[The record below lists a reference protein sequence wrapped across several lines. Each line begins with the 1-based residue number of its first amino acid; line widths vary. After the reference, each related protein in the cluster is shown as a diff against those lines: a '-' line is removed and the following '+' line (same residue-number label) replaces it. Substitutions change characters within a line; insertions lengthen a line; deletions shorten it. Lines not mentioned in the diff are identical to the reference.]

1 MSCGDADTNFEPPSR
16 VVELLREVEE
26 EYLREVN
33 ALKDKNS
40 LLRER
45 LVDVGS
51 GLRASSDD
59 CIFSAGRLV
68 ETTPCDDVNAP
79 HGSVAIEMATS
90 QKPLDAG
97 LLEDSP
103 VDEGDQPINVSF
115 TVLDSWIN
123 SWSGQTLSTLF
134 STRLQ
139 NHSES
144 LPWSEPMPTWKSAK
158 IMGSLFVPGRWL
170 LNPSSHWRPYW
181 DGLCL
186 PFLAWDFFFLPLQAF
201 NIEYTTFFELM
212 DLIILLFW
220 TVDLI
225 ITLNLA
231 YFRDGEIILER
242 CQILKRY
249 AKTWLAVDL
258 IVLLPDW
265 LRYGVLLASPG
276 TDNAS
281 NAFKLMGLTRLLR
294 SVRAMRILRFLRLLK
309 LRRLWNA
316 MYDIIDSEN
325 MFLVMNLAK
334 LLICILVLNHAIS
347 CVWFLVG
354 YYTMQ
359 RGLDNWLQ
367 HSGRVPTD
375 NLSIAE
381 QYITSLH
388 WSMTQF
394 TPASMDVSAV
404 NVFERAFSIIVLFF
418 AMISFASIV
427 GSVTASITSLRS
439 IKGNLVRQFW
449 LLRRY
454 LKQNKVSAHV
464 SERILRYLEETER
477 RKTTFNHDIV
487 SPSKIPLLKELTLPL
502 LAELNAELHIRLVVQ
517 HPVFDRI
524 CTDSRPLFLR
534 TCDATLSTA
543 TFGPKDCVF
552 HNGDEAASMYFIK
565 SGEFSYEPRVRM
577 KTLTMSGGWISEMP
591 LWTTWVHL
599 GSFTAFDHAELVI
612 VNANRFVQGMCK
624 NRSGC
629 IIGRPYAQMMVQV
642 LNEQP
647 RFKLSDIT
655 PKHKLM
661 HEWWSK
667 SEVLESAAGDG

>member
-1 MSCGDADTNFEPPSR
+1 MSCGDADTTFEPPSR
-16 VVELLREVEE
+16 IGDLLREVEE

-33 ALKDKNS
+33 ALREANS
-40 LLRER
+40 FLRER
-45 LVDVGS
+45 LVAVGS
-51 GLRASSDD
+51 GLRTSGDR
-59 CIFSAGRLV
+59 CIPSAAGLV
-68 ETTPCDDVNAP
+68 EATPCDDGNAP
-79 HGSVAIEMATS
+79 LESTVLELTKLQEPFEARLIE
-90 QKPLDAG
+90 
-97 LLEDSP
+97 ESP
-103 VDEGDQPINVSF
+103 VDDGDRPIGVSF
-115 TVLDSWIN
+115 TVLNSWIK
-123 SWSGQTLSTLF
+123 SWRQQRSSCSIEPQDNHLKTLVSRGDLPPWKDRANGYFFVSGS
-134 STRLQ
+134 
-139 NHSES
+139 
-144 LPWSEPMPTWKSAK
+144 
-158 IMGSLFVPGRWL
+158 WL
-170 LNPSSHWRPYW
+170 LNPSSPLRQYW
-181 DGLCL
+181 DGFCL

-201 NIEYTTFFELM
+201 NMEYTPFFEFM
-212 DLIILLFW
+212 DLMILLFW
-220 TVDLI
+220 TADLI
-225 ITLNLA
+225 ITLNMA
-231 YFRDGEIILER
+231 YFHGGEIVIQR
-242 CQILKRY
+242 SKIFMRY
-249 AKTWLAVDL
+249 AKTWLSVDL

-265 LRYGVLLASPG
+265 LRYSVLLAYPG
-276 TDNAS
+276 TNS
-281 NAFKLMGLTRLLR
+281 SSTFKLMGLSRLLR
-294 SVRAMRILRFLRLLK
+294 SVRTMRILRFLRLLK